1 MDVKRAV
8 LWCRQKCKMT
18 QAEFAAEVGCS
29 SSLIAML
36 ETGARQNP
44 RHETIEKIS
53 EVARIK
59 VSKFWE
65 IAES

>member
-1 MDVKRAV
+1 
-8 LWCRQKCKMT
+8 MT

-36 ETGARQNP
+36 ETGERQNP
-44 RHETIEKIS
+44 RHQTIEKIA
-53 EVARIK
+53 EVAKIK